1 MKPQIGGRRVLK
13 VRIGDKA
20 NEEGSRAEGGG
31 DKISLFFF
39 FPLITIEESKRGII
53 LGRDRAQSRRG
64 ISTQK
69 KIILMGKCEHS
80 TVGAVSR
87 NSFTTKSERE

>member
-31 DKISLFFF
+31 GTKFLFFF

>member
-31 DKISLFFF
+31 TKFLFFF